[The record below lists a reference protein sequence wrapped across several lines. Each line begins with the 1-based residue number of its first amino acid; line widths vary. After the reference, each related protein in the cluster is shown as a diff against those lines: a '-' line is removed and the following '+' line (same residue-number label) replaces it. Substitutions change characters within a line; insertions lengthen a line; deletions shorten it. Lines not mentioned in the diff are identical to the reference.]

1 MLFKARY
8 DTDIIHEP
16 TTSIDGKQSATGKA
30 MMDLNGSE
38 QTEVFQSVIDLVRLV
53 DDSYKQLVATSSFM
67 I

>member
-38 QTEVFQSVIDLVRLV
+38 QTEVFQSVID
-53 DDSYKQLVATSSFM
+53 
-67 I
+67 